1 MKLYLIQHGQ
11 AKPELEDPQRAL
23 TLKGEEEIKK
33 VAGLAKKMGLNPSQI
48 YHSGKLRAQQT
59 AAIIG
64 RALDKPVE
72 AAQGLV
78 PMDNVRPWA
87 DKINQSEREL
97 LLVGHLPYLEKLAA
111 YLITGDEKI
120 SPLLFRNG
128 AIICLEQ
135 KENKKW
141 TVSWILTPEMAQNL
155 S

>member
-1 MKLYLIQHGQ
+1 MRLYLIQHGQ
-11 AKPELEDPQRAL
+11 AKPEAEDPQRAL
-23 TLKGEEEIKK
+23 TLDGEEETKK

-48 YHSGKLRAQQT
+48 YHSGKLRAEQT

-64 RALDKPVE
+64 EALDKSLE
-72 AAQGLV
+72 SAKGLAPLDDV
-78 PMDNVRPWA
+78 QPWV
-87 DKINQSEREL
+87 DKINQSEKEL
-97 LLVGHLPYLEKLAA
+97 MLVGHLPYLEKLAS

-120 SPLLFRNG
+120 SPVLFRNG

-141 TVSWILTPEMAQNL
+141 AVRWVLTPEMAQNQ